1 VNPLRPRRPVA
12 LFLNGIGDHVIAL
25 PAVRALASAF
35 KGNLALVC
43 LEQARDL
50 FYSGL
55 RLHKAHVI
63 DERRYDARALAERI
77 QECDCFISFERTDN
91 PSTRSLL
98 ALLQP
103 AYSVGHLD
111 GFERRVAL
119 QNRAAAD
126 AAFEIARLFD
136 VSLHIEDFTQS
147 FVAPGGLQAL
157 RAAVAGRLGYRPSIL
172 AIHCETASHKTWRTD
187 SFAEAVATFL
197 ASRPDWIAVVVGR
210 GSGGCFAARAGRRTF
225 DLCGLPLR
233 RSMEVVADADLFVGI
248 DSCMLHVAGI
258 SRVPSVAVVGPGS
271 EPGFDVRYTR
281 HRVVRALGPLDELAP
296 GRVTAALENLLSGH
310 PAGSPRGGR

>member
-1 VNPLRPRRPVA
+1 MNTLNPRRPVA

-25 PAVRALASAF
+25 PAVRALASTF

-43 LEQARDL
+43 LDHAKDL
-50 FYSGL
+50 FYSEL
-55 RLHKAHVI
+55 RLRDAHVI
-63 DERRYDARALAERI
+63 GERRYDAPALAERI
-77 QECDCFISFERTDN
+77 QDCDCFISFERGDN

-98 ALLQP
+98 ALLRP
-103 AYSVGHLD
+103 ARSVGHLD
-111 GFERRVAL
+111 AFEHRITL

-136 VSLHIEDFTQS
+136 PSLQIEGFTGP
-147 FVAPGGLQAL
+147 FVAPGALQAM
-157 RAAVAGRLGYRPSIL
+157 RAAVAARLGYRPSIL
-172 AIHCETASHKTWRTD
+172 AIHCETASDKAWRTD
-187 SFAEAVATFL
+187 SFAQAVATFL

-210 GSGGCFAARAGRRTF
+210 GSGGCFVARTGRRTF
-225 DLCGLPLR
+225 DVCGLPLR

-248 DSCMLHVAGI
+248 DSCMLHVADI

-281 HRVVRALGPLDELAP
+281 HCIVRAPSSLDELAP
-296 GRVTAALENLLSGH
+296 DRVTAALESLLSGR
-310 PAGSPRGGR
+310 PA